1 MGDVS
6 SLFPPGVTHLADV
19 PYHLHDAISR
29 GMSYVGFDEL
39 PSDERPPK
47 HIWLDEEKLRKWFD
61 AVEKRREEKYG
72 SSGSDRQ
79 PIDDPV
85 DNDAASSLVAGL

>member
-19 PYHLHDAISR
+19 PYHLHDAISK
-29 GMSYVGFDEL
+29 GMAFVGFDEL
-39 PSDERPPK
+39 PSEERPPK

-61 AVEKRREEKYG
+61 AVEKRREEKF
-72 SSGSDRQ
+72 SGNSDRQ
-79 PIDDPV
+79 PIEDPV
-85 DNDAASSLVAGL
+85 ENEAASSLVSGL